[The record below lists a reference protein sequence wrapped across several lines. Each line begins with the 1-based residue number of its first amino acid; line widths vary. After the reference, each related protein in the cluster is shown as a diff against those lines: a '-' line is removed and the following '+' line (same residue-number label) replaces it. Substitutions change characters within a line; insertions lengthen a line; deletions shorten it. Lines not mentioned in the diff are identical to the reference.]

1 MWMLS
6 LIPDSVLLYVING
19 VLIVG
24 LVGTAVSTLFKFAI
38 RFIPWIIP
46 YRTILQVVSI
56 VLLVVGV
63 YLRGGYGVEM
73 SWRGRVAEAE
83 EKVRVAEAAAKE
95 ANSKLETKVVDRVK
109 VVKDVQIVIQEKI
122 KLIEQKVD
130 AECKIAPEAIDL
142 LNQAARKP
150 EVKK

>member
-1 MWMLS
+1 MLS
-6 LIPDSVLLYVING
+6 LIPDSVLLYVINSIL
-19 VLIVG
+19 VVG
-24 LVGTAVSTLFKFAI
+24 LIGTTVSVLFKLAI

-46 YRTILQVVSI
+46 YRTILQFVSI

-63 YLRGGYGVEM
+63 YLHGGYGVEM

-83 EKVRVAEAAAKE
+83 EKVRVAEQLAKE
-95 ANSKLETKVVDRVK
+95 ANSKLESKVVDRVK
-109 VVKDVQIVIQEKI
+109 YVKDVQVVIQEKI
-122 KLIEQKVD
+122 KLVEHKVD
-130 AECKIAPEAIDL
+130 SECKVAPEVIDL